1 MNPPGR
7 KASEG
12 DGETKVAYHTPATI
26 SVTVA
31 YYHESS
37 TVFVLHLLHSL
48 KERNLIWTSSFALII
63 RRITKQFYPRFT
75 PGANYFPAS
84 QEDFSLSTANVQDG
98 ARLDIVMNG
107 FWGRRSERAFVDVRV
122 FNPFAPSNA
131 ASSLSACY
139 KKHENSKKRA
149 YGQRIREI
157 ENASFTPVVMSA
169 TGGLA
174 HEATCFYKRLAS
186 LLSHKWGDEYSV
198 VMGWL
203 RCSLSFSLLRSAIQ
217 CVRGPA
223 PRFDSMFRLLHQWT

>member
-1 MNPPGR
+1 MCSQV
-7 KASEG
+7 AT
-12 DGETKVAYHTPATI
+12 ETELQPV
-26 SVTVA
+26 
-31 YYHESS
+31 
-37 TVFVLHLLHSL
+37 
-48 KERNLIWTSSFALII
+48 
-63 RRITKQFYPRFT
+63 
-75 PGANYFPAS
+75 S

-98 ARLDIVMNG
+98 ARVDIVMNG
-107 FWGRRSERAFVDVRV
+107 FWGGRSECAFVDVRV

-157 ENASFTPVVMSA
+157 EHASFTLVVMSA

-186 LLSHKWGDEYSV
+186 LSSNKWGDEYSI

-203 RCSLSFSLLRSAIQ
+203 WCPLSFFVMLSDS
-217 CVRGPA
+217 VHSWGPHL
-223 PRFDSMFRLLHQWT
+223 DSTLYSGSSTNGFSEGGVQHVLGR

>member
-1 MNPPGR
+1 
-7 KASEG
+7 
-12 DGETKVAYHTPATI
+12 
-26 SVTVA
+26 
-31 YYHESS
+31 
-37 TVFVLHLLHSL
+37 
-48 KERNLIWTSSFALII
+48 
-63 RRITKQFYPRFT
+63 
-75 PGANYFPAS
+75 
-84 QEDFSLSTANVQDG
+84 
-98 ARLDIVMNG
+98 MNG
-107 FWGRRSERAFVDVRV
+107 FWGGRSERAFVDVRV

-157 ENASFTPVVMSA
+157 EHASFTPVVVSA

-186 LLSHKWGDEYSV
+186 LLSHKWGDEYSI

-217 CVRGPA
+217 CVRGARSSIRHYIQA
-223 PRFDSMFRLLHQWT
+223 PPPMDLVRVESNMSLEDDPKR